1 MRVRACACAYP
12 RARVLVCV
20 RAHVSAL
27 LLLFLGGGELRSLG
41 GGGRRLGGSGGCGSP
56 WSAAAAAR
64 TVLLAEGGPIVA
76 IESTKTESKTIARSA
91 GTVKLMVSEGE
102 LVEAG
107 SVLLTI
113 E

>member
-1 MRVRACACAYP
+1 MRVRACAYA
-12 RARVLVCV
+12 RARVLLCV

-41 GGGRRLGGSGGCGSP
+41 GGGRRLGGSGSCGSP

-64 TVLLAEGGPIVA
+64 TVLLAEGGPVVA
-76 IESTKTESKTIARSA
+76 IESMKTESKTIA
-91 GTVKLMVSEGE
+91 GTVKLVVSEGE

-107 SVLLTI
+107 SVLLTM

>member
-1 MRVRACACAYP
+1 MRVRACAYA

-27 LLLFLGGGELRSLG
+27 LLLFLGGGVLRSLG

-64 TVLLAEGGPIVA
+64 TVLLDEGGPVVA
-76 IESTKTESKTIARSA
+76 IESMKTESKTIA
-91 GTVKLMVSEGE
+91 GTVKLVVSEGE

>member
-1 MRVRACACAYP
+1 M
-12 RARVLVCV
+12 
-20 RAHVSAL
+20 
-27 LLLFLGGGELRSLG
+27 G

-64 TVLLAEGGPIVA
+64 TVLFAEGGAVVA
-76 IESTKTESKTIARSA
+76 IESMKTESKTIARSA
-91 GTVKLMVSEGE
+91 GTVKLVVPEGE